1 MKKLFSL
8 LLIPLSILLGAG
20 SLVAFLIK
28 TKPEPQ
34 QSTPPKIIP
43 HVEVMTIK
51 TDTHTP
57 WIETFG
63 TVRSYYETQLASLVA
78 GEIIYISPRFHAGES
93 VKKDDVLVKLN
104 PADYLA
110 NLAKQKSAV
119 AAAQQKLE
127 EEKVRA
133 KLAKNDWISSG
144 RKLEDAAPYT
154 LRIPH
159 VESATQ
165 ALASAEAALTKANLD
180 LERTNIKSPY
190 DAIIKNRS
198 ANPGSIV
205 GIGSALGK
213 LIAREKAEVRLSL
226 TPSEVKQLKLPLAFR
241 HPEGSDKDGSP
252 HRETLA
258 VQLNSPAYPNI
269 HWDALVTRTEA
280 SIDPRNQVV
289 FVVAEIDNPFDTPNT
304 APLPIGTFVKA
315 RMQGKP
321 QPNTVSLP
329 ESAIVD
335 DLYIWVIDQNSKLRK
350 QNISRIYS
358 AKGNV
363 LAQLPEEQSGTEF
376 SISVRPLPSFSEGL
390 TVQATPT
397 TKH

>member
-8 LLIPLSILLGAG
+8 LLIPLSILVGAG
-20 SLVAFLIK
+20 ALVAFLIK

-34 QSTPPKIIP
+34 QSSPPKIIP

-51 TDTHTP
+51 IDTHTP

-63 TVRSYYETQLASLVA
+63 TVRSYYETELASLVA
-78 GEIIYISPRFHAGES
+78 GEIIHISPRFQAGES
-93 VKKDDVLVKLN
+93 VRKGDVLIKLN

-110 NLAKQKSAV
+110 NLAQQKSAV

-127 EEKVRA
+127 EEKVRS

-144 RKLEDAAPYT
+144 RDLEKAPEYT
-154 LRIPH
+154 LRLPH

-165 ALASAEAALTKANLD
+165 GLASAEAALTKANLD

-190 DAIIKNRS
+190 DAIIESRS

-241 HPEGSDKDGSP
+241 QPEGSDKDSFAN
-252 HRETLA
+252 RESLA

-269 HWDALVTRTEA
+269 HWEAQITRTEA

-289 FVVAEIDNPFDTPNT
+289 FVVAEIDHPFDTPNT

-321 QPNTVSLP
+321 QPNTISLP
-329 ESAIVD
+329 EASIID
-335 DLYIWVIDQNSKLRK
+335 DEYIWVIDENSALRK
-350 QNISRIYS
+350 QTITRIYS
-358 AKGNV
+358 SKGTV
-363 LAQLPEEQSGTEF
+363 LAKLPEEESGTEF
-376 SISVRPLPSFSEGL
+376 SICVRPLPSFSEGL
-390 TVQATPT
+390 TVQANPT
-397 TKH
+397 STH